1 MRRNSLVLTLGALV
15 ALVSARPL
23 AAQLS
28 CSASGCAVTNTASVT
43 VGTKVRL
50 AISSNATALTVP
62 TIADFDNAAGV
73 LDNGP
78 LLTVKANRPW
88 TVKIS
93 ANTAAWGYVDSF
105 SLGGAAPVKSAGELL
120 WSTTSGS
127 GYAAASNATPA
138 TVFSGNGTAGTSQN
152 VYYQVMWNS
161 ATDRPGDY
169 SLQLDYT
176 ITTP

>member
-1 MRRNSLVLTLGALV
+1 MRRTSLVLMTGALV
-15 ALVSARPL
+15 AAVSARPL
-23 AAQLS
+23 AAQLT
-28 CSASGCAVTNTASVT
+28 CSTSGCAVTNTASVQ

-50 AISSNATALTVP
+50 TISSNATALTVP
-62 TIADFDNAAGV
+62 AITDFDNPAGV

-78 LLTVKANRPW
+78 QLTVKANRPW

-105 SLGGAAPVKSAGELL
+105 SLGGAAPVKPAGELL

-138 TVFSGNGTAGTSQN
+138 TVFSGNGTSGTSQN
-152 VYYQVMWNS
+152 VFYQVMWSS

>member
-1 MRRNSLVLTLGALV
+1 MRRNSLMLAIGAVV
-15 ALVSARPL
+15 ALVSANP
-23 AAQLS
+23 ASAQLS
-28 CSASGCAVTNTASVT
+28 CSASGCSVSNTASVQ

-50 AISSNATALTVP
+50 TISSNATALTVP

-78 LLTVKANRPW
+78 ALTVKANRPW

-105 SLGGAAPVKSAGELL
+105 TLGGAAPVKPAADLL

-127 GYAAASNATPA
+127 GYVAASNATPA
-138 TVFSGNGTAGTSQN
+138 TVFNGNGTSGTSQN

-161 ATDRPGDY
+161 ATDKPGDY